1 MATLVFPLSPGA
13 INDII
18 QPLQESLYCDC
29 SQIQDD
35 ANSFT
40 RHLLCVVRLIAPDRN
55 HHHWNSM
62 TYALIET
69 M

>member
-18 QPLQESLYCDC
+18 QPLQENLCCDC

-40 RHLLCVVRLIAPDRN
+40 RHLLRIVRLIPRDRN
-55 HHHWNSM
+55 HHHGNGM
-62 TYALIET
+62 TYALVET